1 MDDTCFLSERRRKS
15 VSSKIALKPELHLPW
30 SPRGLGGFR
39 EAGAR
44 HCPLT
49 PEIPRGTELPA
60 HLYPLLR
67 GVPGPGSILNGL
79 GYYAP
84 AGLLEYP
91 KSTL

>member
-1 MDDTCFLSERRRKS
+1 ME
-15 VSSKIALKPELHLPW
+15 
-30 SPRGLGGFR
+30 PRGLGGFR

-44 HCPLT
+44 HCHLT
-49 PEIPRGTELPA
+49 PEIPGGTELPA

-67 GVPGPGSILNGL
+67 GAPGPGSILNSL